1 MTRRLTGAIG
11 PALFHEME
19 LAFNAYFRDTP
30 WLVGDAISR
39 APVLLTNADYYGT
52 LAATRALGEQGI
64 PVYIATDR
72 ILAASRWSRHVTRS
86 FTCPPVEEAA
96 RFVDWLA
103 DFGSQE
109 PEVVLYPTSDETAFL
124 YALHHER
131 LARSFL
137 MYQAPLDA
145 LLQVLDKR
153 RLYTTAR
160 AVGLEVPETL
170 FPCSEEDVERAAAE
184 VPMPVLLKPR
194 TQVLSVTHSKGLIV
208 REPRELLPK
217 YREFLRGSRYGSA
230 VLSHIPEAAQPMIQ
244 RFVPNA
250 SKQIYVLA
258 AFADRSGELFV
269 ARAGMKVF
277 QRPRTL
283 GIGLCFEDAPIH
295 PEVSEGV
302 RRLVRATG
310 YFGVLQLEFIEEG
323 GRHLLI
329 DYNPRLYN
337 QLAFDIA
344 RGLPLP
350 QIVHAAACGR
360 QDELRSL
367 VRSGNEAS
375 RSPARGPNLVF
386 CNEFG
391 MRFMLHAQR
400 IAGSMSLDEARYWD
414 LWRSRHADGMVDPAI
429 AAGDSVP
436 ALVDAA
442 AQLYAYA
449 RHPRAFLRKIVL
461 DHSAA

>member
-1 MTRRLTGAIG
+1 M
-11 PALFHEME
+11 HVK
-19 LAFNAYFRDTP
+19 NH
-30 WLVGDAISR
+30 ISR

-72 ILAASRWSRHVTRS
+72 ILAASRWSRYVTRA
-86 FTCPPVEEAA
+86 FTCPPVDEPA
-96 RFVDWLA
+96 RFVDWLVE
-103 DFGSQE
+103 FGAQE
-109 PEVVLYPTSDETAFL
+109 PGVVLYPTSDETAFL
-124 YALHHER
+124 YAAHHDR
-131 LARSFL
+131 LARSFRL
-137 MYQAPLDA
+137 YQAPLDA
-145 LLQVLDKR
+145 LLHVLDKK

-160 AVGLEVPETL
+160 AVGLDVPETR
-170 FPCSEEDVERAAAE
+170 FPCSNEDVERAGAE
-184 VPMPVLLKPR
+184 VPMPVLIKPR
-194 TQVLSVTHSKGLIV
+194 TQVLSESHSKGLV
-208 REPRELLPK
+208 VHDRRELLPK
-217 YREFLRGSRYGSA
+217 YREFLGGSRYGAA
-230 VLSHIPEAAQPMIQ
+230 VLEHMPEAARPMIQ

-258 AFADRSGELFV
+258 AFADPSGQLFV

-295 PEVSEGV
+295 RSVSEGV
-302 RRLVRATG
+302 RRLLRATG

-323 GRHLLI
+323 DRHLLI

-360 QDELRSL
+360 DDDLRRL
-367 VRSGNEAS
+367 VASANEAG
-375 RSPARGPNLVF
+375 PPAARGSKLVF

-400 IAGSMSLDEARYWD
+400 MAGSMSPDEADYWER
-414 LWRSRHADGMVDPAI
+414 WRSDHAHAIVDPAI

-461 DHSAA
+461 DQTAA